1 MTFVKKTIQMS
12 HKVCL
17 EGVFLGGGSRG
28 PSEEGKFRQ
37 TAVKDKRPEQL
48 ID

>member
-17 EGVFLGGGSRG
+17 EGVFLGGGSL
-28 PSEEGKFRQ
+28 SEEGKFRQ